1 MEWQLVTQVTI
12 FGIATKPGVKS
23 LNKILR
29 NGSFLKTKKKK
40 QKNYL
45 LVKYTRAPEEEH
57 FQAV

>member
-29 NGSFLKTKKKK
+29 NGSFLKTKKK

-45 LVKYTRAPEEEH
+45 LVNYTRAPEEEH